1 MKMKILIIFL
11 FFTGIIFISYVKSN
25 KEEINY
31 TIIGEKELFSNNI
44 ISKNFSDLIYDELSK
59 KNNFGFYSK
68 EFTYKNIRTIDMIN
82 NINNN
87 INIDNIYIQN
97 ILKMT
102 NVLII
107 NTGNNEINYKLSKVD
122 SNENNDNEIYNY
134 LDEVYKDIKVLI
146 EKVKDLNE
154 GKIIFLG
161 IYNDTGNKDNDKY
174 YKYMNEKLEL
184 LMHSNDIDYLNLF
197 DVLNKNEDY
206 LTKGNN
212 IYITNEGNIANF
224 NKLYR
229 FILLKVNKM
238 YIIRT

>member
-87 INIDNIYIQN
+87 VNIDNIYIQN
-97 ILKMT
+97 ILKRT

-161 IYNDTGNKDNDKY
+161 IYNDTGNEDNNKY
-174 YKYMNEKLEL
+174 YKYINEKLEL

-212 IYITNEGNIANF
+212 IYITNEGNIAIF

-229 FILLKVNKM
+229 KIDQLYLHKQ
-238 YIIRT
+238 R

>member
-1 MKMKILIIFL
+1 M
-11 FFTGIIFISYVKSN
+11 
-25 KEEINY
+25 NY
-31 TIIGEKELFSNNI
+31 Q
-44 ISKNFSDLIYDELSK
+44 K

-87 INIDNIYIQN
+87 VSIDNIYIQN
-97 ILKMT
+97 ILKRT

-122 SNENNDNEIYNY
+122 SNENNDNEIYSY

-146 EKVKDLNE
+146 EKVKNLNE

-174 YKYMNEKLEL
+174 YKYINEKLEL

-212 IYITNEGNIANF
+212 IYITNEGNIAIF

-229 FILLKVNKM
+229 KIDQLYLHKQL
-238 YIIRT
+238 

>member
-87 INIDNIYIQN
+87 VNIDNIYIQN
-97 ILKMT
+97 ILKRT

-161 IYNDTGNKDNDKY
+161 IYNDTGNEDNDKY
-174 YKYMNEKLEL
+174 YKYINEKLEL

-197 DVLNKNEDY
+197 YVLNKNEDY

-212 IYITNEGNIANF
+212 IYITNEGNIAIF

-229 FILLKVNKM
+229 KIDQLYVKN
-238 YIIRT
+238 

>member
-87 INIDNIYIQN
+87 VNIDNIYIQN
-97 ILKMT
+97 ILKRT

-107 NTGNNEINYKLSKVD
+107 NTGNNEINYKLSKVN

-146 EKVKDLNE
+146 EKVKDLN
-154 GKIIFLG
+154 
-161 IYNDTGNKDNDKY
+161 KY
-174 YKYMNEKLEL
+174 YKYINEKLEL

-197 DVLNKNEDY
+197 YVLNKNEDY

-212 IYITNEGNIANF
+212 IYITNEGNIAIF

-229 FILLKVNKM
+229 KIDQLYLHKQL
-238 YIIRT
+238 

>member
-87 INIDNIYIQN
+87 VSIDNIYIQN
-97 ILKMT
+97 ILKRT

-122 SNENNDNEIYNY
+122 SNEN
-134 LDEVYKDIKVLI
+134 
-146 EKVKDLNE
+146 
-154 GKIIFLG
+154 
-161 IYNDTGNKDNDKY
+161 KY
-174 YKYMNEKLEL
+174 
-184 LMHSNDIDYLNLF
+184 I
-197 DVLNKNEDY
+197 V
-206 LTKGNN
+206 
-212 IYITNEGNIANF
+212 I
-224 NKLYR
+224 
-229 FILLKVNKM
+229 
-238 YIIRT
+238 

>member
-44 ISKNFSDLIYDELSK
+44 IY
-59 KNNFGFYSK
+59 
-68 EFTYKNIRTIDMIN
+68 
-82 NINNN
+82 
-87 INIDNIYIQN
+87 IDNIYIQN
-97 ILKMT
+97 ILKRT

-161 IYNDTGNKDNDKY
+161 IYNDTGNEDNDKY
-174 YKYMNEKLEL
+174 YKYINEKLEL
-184 LMHSNDIDYLNLF
+184 LMHANDIDYLNLF

-212 IYITNEGNIANF
+212 IYITNEGNIAIF

-229 FILLKVNKM
+229 KIDQLYLHKQ
-238 YIIRT
+238 R

>member
-31 TIIGEKELFSNNI
+31 TIIGEKELFSSNI

-87 INIDNIYIQN
+87 VNIDNIYIQN
-97 ILKMT
+97 ILKRT

-161 IYNDTGNKDNDKY
+161 IY
-174 YKYMNEKLEL
+174 
-184 LMHSNDIDYLNLF
+184 
-197 DVLNKNEDY
+197 
-206 LTKGNN
+206 
-212 IYITNEGNIANF
+212 
-224 NKLYR
+224 R
-229 FILLKVNKM
+229 
-238 YIIRT
+238 

>member
-87 INIDNIYIQN
+87 VSIDNIYIQN
-97 ILKMT
+97 ILKRT

-161 IYNDTGNKDNDKY
+161 IYKVS
-174 YKYMNEKLEL
+174 L
-184 LMHSNDIDYLNLF
+184 LVSFL
-197 DVLNKNEDY
+197 
-206 LTKGNN
+206 
-212 IYITNEGNIANF
+212 
-224 NKLYR
+224 
-229 FILLKVNKM
+229 
-238 YIIRT
+238 